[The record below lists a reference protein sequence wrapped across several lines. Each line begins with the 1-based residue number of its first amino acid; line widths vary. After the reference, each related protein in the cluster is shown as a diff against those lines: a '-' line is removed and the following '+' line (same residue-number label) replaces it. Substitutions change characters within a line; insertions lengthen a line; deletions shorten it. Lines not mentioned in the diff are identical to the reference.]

1 MRSRSK
7 GSSPRNMA
15 AISVSISALVTPPPS
30 VSPRPRS
37 PSSVSIWM
45 TSRVQSA
52 LAPPDQRIGAT
63 KGMLTIST
71 LIFAI
76 FIAGSYGKNGSAIV
90 SGVPVLHLGLF
101 LRLHPP
107 TPSRPLDAGL
117 SHVGNE
123 LKEEVVVPS
132 CSFEFLAHGYAVGMG
147 SNDIE
152 SEATQDGQ
160 VFRPVV
166 FSGATGILVE
176 DDVEDPVEAIFDAP
190 MGTDDLQQAL
200 RRHVGGEE
208 EVADHGFV
216 CGLALNSSVCGDAGE
231 GDDAGELVGRG
242 DAGIADDDGRT
253 FFFSIVGGGFER
265 LCCAAG
271 PAGAS
276 KPPDHG
282 FEQLALVGLERQ
294 NEVAAAS
301 EHGRGEGSIAMLGI
315 GGDGAALQREHRQH
329 LQGALGFVAPRCLAR
344 GQDHTRRAGKD
355 IDKMHRCGGLAA
367 LVSTPQSLAI
377 DGHNAA
383 EVDLVGG
390 SKGGHE
396 TTEDALEANRVE
408 LPKDPAEGIVAWR
421 PILQPQELA
430 KQLFLRRCEHRHVG
444 RALSPRQHRG
454 QGDKQDLDQIVHRI
468 GRPRIGQL
476 PEDIDEFLHPT
487 PLSQWESSSESI
499 SRPNAIPNLFS
510 HAIPL
515 PCGGGLGWGVLQY
528 LIRTR

>member
-107 TPSRPLDAGL
+107 TPTRPRKAGL

-123 LKEEVVVPS
+123 LKEEVIVPS

-231 GDDAGELVGRG
+231 GDDAGELVGAAMLVSRMTTAERFSFRSWVAGSRVCAVLRG
-242 DAGIADDDGRT
+242 PP
-253 FFFSIVGGGFER
+253 ER
-265 LCCAAG
+265 ANRLTT
-271 PAGAS
+271 AS
-276 KPPDHG
+276 NSLLW
-282 FEQLALVGLERQ
+282 LALSARTKLPPRAST
-294 NEVAAAS
+294 AAAK
-301 EHGRGEGSIAMLGI
+301 GR
-315 GGDGAALQREHRQH
+315 LQCW
-329 LQGALGFVAPRCLAR
+329 ASAV
-344 GQDHTRRAGKD
+344 T
-355 IDKMHRCGGLAA
+355 
-367 LVSTPQSLAI
+367 V
-377 DGHNAA
+377 
-383 EVDLVGG
+383 
-390 SKGGHE
+390 
-396 TTEDALEANRVE
+396 
-408 LPKDPAEGIVAWR
+408 
-421 PILQPQELA
+421 QP
-430 KQLFLRRCEHRHVG
+430 
-444 RALSPRQHRG
+444 
-454 QGDKQDLDQIVHRI
+454 
-468 GRPRIGQL
+468 
-476 PEDIDEFLHPT
+476 
-487 PLSQWESSSESI
+487 SSESI
-499 SRPNAIPNLFS
+499 ASTSKAPLASLRPGALREAKTIRAAPAKTLTRCIGV
-510 HAIPL
+510 AAL
-515 PCGGGLGWGVLQY
+515 P
-528 LIRTR
+528 RS